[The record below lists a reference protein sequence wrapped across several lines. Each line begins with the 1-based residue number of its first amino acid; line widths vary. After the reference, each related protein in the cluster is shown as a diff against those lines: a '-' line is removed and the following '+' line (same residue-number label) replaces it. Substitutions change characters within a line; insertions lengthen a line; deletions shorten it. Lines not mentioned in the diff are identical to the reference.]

1 MKIFNKS
8 FDNVI
13 KSEVGLGMCDYAF
26 ALEKFYPLI
35 NRFEAQRKSLDSRLY
50 KRLEQ
55 DILAGCIM
63 PPITIAFVKQD
74 PKFQN
79 IEELKDFMMNKIN
92 HGYILDGIQRL
103 NTLKKASELR
113 IFEPTNPIY
122 FNVIISDNEDKLLY
136 RMITLNNGQKPMTP
150 KHQIE
155 ILTRDLFDFSHLT
168 RFNIQSEKK
177 NLSKDYQML
186 LVWLTLQKGIYLF
199 LLKMFTMKTTKSL
212 KKRWTKL
219 LSEEFLSQEFLLVQ
233 LLLKIFFL

>member
-103 NTLKKASELR
+103 NTLKKAS
-113 IFEPTNPIY
+113 
-122 FNVIISDNEDKLLY
+122 
-136 RMITLNNGQKPMTP
+136 
-150 KHQIE
+150 
-155 ILTRDLFDFSHLT
+155 
-168 RFNIQSEKK
+168 
-177 NLSKDYQML
+177 
-186 LVWLTLQKGIYLF
+186 
-199 LLKMFTMKTTKSL
+199 
-212 KKRWTKL
+212 
-219 LSEEFLSQEFLLVQ
+219 
-233 LLLKIFFL
+233 